1 MLGGGLYW
9 GRVLVILFE
18 KKDLTFPFETSVLSP
33 SLLMLKQRFSNLA
46 DNL

>member
-18 KKDLTFPFETSVLSP
+18 KKTLLFP
-33 SLLMLKQRFSNLA
+33 LKLQC
-46 DNL
+46 